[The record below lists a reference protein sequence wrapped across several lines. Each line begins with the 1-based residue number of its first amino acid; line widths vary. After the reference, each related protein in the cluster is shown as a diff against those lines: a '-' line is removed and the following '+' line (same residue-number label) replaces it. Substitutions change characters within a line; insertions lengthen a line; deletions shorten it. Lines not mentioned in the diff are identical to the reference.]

1 MKLTYLGTAS
11 VLLEYS
17 GQRMLTDP
25 VFDPS
30 GRTYSMGPAGV
41 PERWFASTRSYEVPL
56 TTQQIGHLDAV
67 LLSHD
72 HHRDNLDDAGRELLG
87 SDAVD
92 AVISTPAAA
101 RRLRLAKV
109 SGLRTGDSTALGAV
123 TVRAVAAQHGPR
135 WVPQTGQVT
144 GFEVTAAGEPSVWL
158 SGDTVLTDVVREAAR
173 SMRGIDVAVINAG
186 GVRFPSAPLV
196 GKALFTFTPE
206 QFVEVCRLADPR
218 VIIPVHRSGWSHF
231 QSENDLRSALDA
243 ADLLERTR
251 WLDLGES
258 TEIV

>member
-1 MKLTYLGTAS
+1 MMPVLFFNFLPGLPEKEIGTDS
-11 VLLEYS
+11 RSENCDK
-17 GQRMLTDP
+17 RRRI
-25 VFDPS
+25 
-30 GRTYSMGPAGV
+30 GR
-41 PERWFASTRSYEVPL
+41 VPL
-56 TTQQIGHLDAV
+56 YFRHQKRFQRTRPGDT
-67 LLSHD
+67 SHD
-72 HHRDNLDDAGRELLG
+72 HHRDNLDDAGRALLC

-144 GFEVTAAGEPSVWL
+144 GFELTAAGEPSVWL

-231 QSENDLRSALDA
+231 QPENDLRRALDA
-243 ADLLERTR
+243 AGLLERTR
-251 WLDLGES
+251 WLGLGES
-258 TEIV
+258 TETV